1 MHDIK
6 QPTDT
11 KLCKVSSEEKFLNYS
26 DAATMIGYRSYS
38 KITEFVKSG
47 VLSSYTIPLSDRKRV
62 KKSELVELV
71 LNSTISK
78 SD

>member
-1 MHDIK
+1 M
-6 QPTDT
+6 
-11 KLCKVSSEEKFLNYS
+11 VFEAS
-26 DAATMIGYRSYS
+26 D
-38 KITEFVKSG
+38 FVKSG

-78 SD
+78 SE

>member
-1 MHDIK
+1 MHDIIK
-6 QPTDT
+6 DSDSVVEKTIE
-11 KLCKVSSEEKFLNYS
+11 EEKFLNYS
-26 DAATMIGYRSYS
+26 DAATMIGYRSYA
-38 KITEFVKSG
+38 KIADFIKLG

-78 SD
+78 SN

>member
-6 QPTDT
+6 KTNNQ
-11 KLCKVSSEEKFLNYS
+11 EKFLNYS

-38 KITEFVKSG
+38 KIAEFVKIG

-62 KKSELVELV
+62 KKSELVELI

-78 SD
+78 SE

>member
-6 QPTDT
+6 KSSDT
-11 KLCKVSSEEKFLNYS
+11 KLGKVSNEEKFLNYS
-26 DAATMIGYRSYS
+26 DAATMIGYRSYA
-38 KITEFVKSG
+38 KIAEFVKSG

-71 LNSTISK
+71 FNSTISK
-78 SD
+78 SE

>member
-1 MHDIK
+1 MHDVK
-6 QPTDT
+6 NSEDS
-11 KLCKVSSEEKFLNYS
+11 KLVKTNSEEKFLNYS
-26 DAATMIGYRSYS
+26 DAATMIGYRSYA
-38 KITEFVKSG
+38 KIAEFVRLG

-78 SD
+78 SE